1 MNKKLT
7 KYLKIKNEI
16 ALKNYLKKQKKT
28 NDRKKNSNRNSAS
41 FNIK

>member
-16 ALKNYLKKQKKT
+16 ALKNYLKKQKT